1 LEPGFGKIRIK
12 PQPGN
17 LESAEIKTPT
27 IRGEVLLSFRNKP
40 KQSFSMHLTIPA
52 NTTANVYLPFWSK
65 TQKVI
70 MNGKPVKTHQDGS
83 FVIVDEVVSGSSKFE
98 VVTE

>member
-1 LEPGFGKIRIK
+1 
-12 PQPGN
+12 
-17 LESAEIKTPT
+17 
-27 IRGEVLLSFRNKP
+27 
-40 KQSFSMHLTIPA
+40 MHLTIPA